1 MLSYYG
7 YFQTQVTHMWR
18 DDEFQQSPT
27 GHQGQRWLAWDLA
40 AHVMQFLFQSI
51 RWANFL
57 QDGWPGD
64 TEDLNEFI
72 VWPLSAVVT
81 VTTVNWK
88 WCKSPNREEGGGIR
102 GWYAEPSHWD
112 VSTFFRIANP
122 IKSALAV
129 DNNPLVQTKESWKN
143 LHWWQDSI
151 ASFIS
156 FQLAVWSWNKVDEP
170 ACLWGTK

>member
-1 MLSYYG
+1 
-7 YFQTQVTHMWR
+7 
-18 DDEFQQSPT
+18 
-27 GHQGQRWLAWDLA
+27 
-40 AHVMQFLFQSI
+40 MQFLFQSI

-112 VSTFFRIANP
+112 VSTFFRMDNP

-129 DNNPLVQTKESWKN
+129 DNNPLVQTKKKSGTKKIFIGDMIQLLLLYFFPIRPLFEGAR
-143 LHWWQDSI
+143 WQYGLRRKID
-151 ASFIS
+151 
-156 FQLAVWSWNKVDEP
+156 NP